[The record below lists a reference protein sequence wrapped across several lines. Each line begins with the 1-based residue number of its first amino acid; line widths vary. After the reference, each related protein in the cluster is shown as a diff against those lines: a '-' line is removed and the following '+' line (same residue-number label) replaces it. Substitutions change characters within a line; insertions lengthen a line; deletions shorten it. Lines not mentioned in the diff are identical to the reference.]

1 MSDNRRYYYLKL
13 KENFF
18 TSEKMVILESTQDG
32 LLYSN
37 LLLKMYLMSLKYNG
51 VLMLDDRIPHT
62 PQTIATY
69 TRHQIGTVERALKI
83 FLEFDLVEILTDGAY
98 YMTDIQLLIGQSSTE
113 GERKRKERIRLQR
126 QKLLPSGGVD
136 KCPPDVQVDICP
148 PEIRDKRLDIR
159 DKSIESR
166 EKEHAHA
173 YGRYQNVFLS
183 DTELTELKAEL
194 PALWHTYI
202 DRLSEYMASTGKQY
216 QNHAATIRRW
226 AAEDNRRTA
235 PSVRNRDYTVRE
247 DETV

>member
-1 MSDNRRYYYLKL
+1 MSENRKYYYLKL
-13 KENFF
+13 KESFF
-18 TSEKMVILESTQDG
+18 TNEKIVILESAQDG

-37 LLLKMYLMSLKYNG
+37 LLLKMYLMSLKNNG
-51 VLMLDDRIPHT
+51 VLMVNDRLPHT
-62 PQTIATY
+62 PQTIATL

-113 GERKRKERIRLQR
+113 GERKKKERIRLQR

-159 DKSIESR
+159 DKSIESK
-166 EKEHAHA
+166 EKEHTHT
-173 YGRYQNVFLS
+173 YGRYKNIFLS
-183 DTELTELKAEL
+183 DIELTELKTEL
-194 PALWHTYI
+194 PALWQTYI

-226 AAEDNRRTA
+226 AAEDSRRAA
-235 PSVRNRDYTVRE
+235 PSARNRDYTVKE